1 MFMAKEIL
9 IISLPNCSKCDEIK
23 AYLKENKIPFSDQM
37 LNSELQTELVM
48 ENVYSNPPNVKV
60 DGKFYTYKDFKAN
73 PEQMFGDKTCSEGCS
88 CCQK

>member
-1 MFMAKEIL
+1 MLMAKEIL

-23 AYLKENKIPFSDQM
+23 AYLKENKIPFTDRM
-37 LNSELQTELVM
+37 LDSELQTELVM